1 MWTRAST
8 WGMRLM
14 WFVALW
20 AGGVA
25 VTGLVAFGIRV
36 WLAPH

>member
-1 MWTRAST
+1 MPSRRQW
-8 WGMRLM
+8 L

-25 VTGLVAFGIRV
+25 VTGMVGYAIKL
-36 WLAPH
+36 WLR